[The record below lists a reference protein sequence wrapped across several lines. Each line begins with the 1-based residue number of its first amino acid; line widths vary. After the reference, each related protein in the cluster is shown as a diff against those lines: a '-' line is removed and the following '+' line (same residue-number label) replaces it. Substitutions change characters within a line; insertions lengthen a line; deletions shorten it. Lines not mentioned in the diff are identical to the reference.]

1 MAKRYSESE
10 KRSLITSY
18 LASGQSCAAY
28 SRVCGVS
35 AITIK
40 SWQHQY
46 SENTPTGF
54 VAISEPFGI
63 SESGF
68 RVRVG
73 TDFMG
78 LSPGEVFV
86 VRGVD
91 STVRAVLRF
100 CVELVFR
107 NRAA

>member
-73 TDFMG
+73 AVVLDFDR
-78 LSPGEVFV
+78 LPP
-86 VRGVD
+86 
-91 STVRAVLRF
+91 
-100 CVELVFR
+100 VEWISGFLKIMAR
-107 NRAA
+107 